1 VTALINTLGF
11 GHKPWEYSTI
21 HLLGGTNML
30 KKENVLS
37 WPRYGLYFD
46 DFSAGAF
53 TDRDIPAQ
61 ASSPMSYTWT
71 WSTFLQFI
79 APLL

>member
-1 VTALINTLGF
+1 
-11 GHKPWEYSTI
+11 
-21 HLLGGTNML
+21 ML

-37 WPRYGLYFD
+37 WAHGRAMALYFD
-46 DFSAGAF
+46 DFSASAF